1 MQMHQFKKRFLLTVL
16 AALGALVLGTL
27 ILVLAGLQDDVGKVD
42 IALVLGSKVELS
54 GIPSHR
60 LKARLDK
67 TIELYHAGYFPLVI
81 ASGGVGKEGFDEA
94 LVMRDYLAA
103 HGIPKDR
110 VIMDS
115 KGNTTFES
123 AQNTHRIMRQKHLDS
138 VFVVSQYFHLP
149 RSRLALSRT
158 GIDEIRSASPHFF
171 EMRDL
176 YSAPR
181 ELLGYFSYLLRS
193 FDHDTIPGD

>member
-1 MQMHQFKKRFLLTVL
+1 MQMHRIKKVFLRAFV

-27 ILVLAGLQDDVGKVD
+27 ILVLSGLRDDVGKAD

-54 GIPSHR
+54 GMPSAR

-67 TIELYHAGYFPLVI
+67 TIELYQAGWFPLVI

-94 LVMRDYLAA
+94 VVMRDYLAA
-103 HGIPKDR
+103 HGIPKDN

-115 KGNTTFES
+115 KGNTTFDS
-123 AQNTHRIMRQKHLDS
+123 AQNTRRILQQKHLKS

-149 RSRLALSRT
+149 RSRLALNRT
-158 GIDEIRSASPHFF
+158 GIAEVRSASPRFF

-181 ELLGYFSYLLRS
+181 ELFGWFSYLLRS
-193 FDHDTIPGD
+193 FDPATGD

>member
-1 MQMHQFKKRFLLTVL
+1 MQIHRFKKRFLRAFF
-16 AALGALVLGTL
+16 AALGVLVLGTL
-27 ILVLAGLQDDVGKVD
+27 ILVLAGLRDDVGKAD
-42 IALVLGSKVELS
+42 IALVLGNKIELS
-54 GIPSHR
+54 GIPSDR

-67 TIELYHAGYFPLVI
+67 TIELYHAGLFPLVI

-103 HGIPKDR
+103 HGIPKDN
-110 VIMDS
+110 VIMDN
-115 KGNTTFES
+115 KGTTTFDS
-123 AQNTHRIMRQKHLDS
+123 AQNTRRIMQQKHLKS

-149 RSRLALSRT
+149 RSRLALNRT
-158 GIDEIRSASPHFF
+158 GIDEVRSASPHFF

-181 ELLGYFSYLLRS
+181 ELLGWFSYLLRS
-193 FDHDTIPGD
+193 FSPPPAPEE

>member
-1 MQMHQFKKRFLLTVL
+1 MQMHRIKKLFLRAFV

-27 ILVLAGLQDDVGKVD
+27 ILVMAGLRDDVGKAD

-54 GIPSHR
+54 GMPSER

-67 TIELYHAGYFPLVI
+67 TIELYQAGWFPLVI

-94 LVMRDYLAA
+94 VVMHDYLTA
-103 HGIPKDR
+103 HGIPKDN

-115 KGNTTFES
+115 KGNTTFDS
-123 AQNTHRIMRQKHLDS
+123 AQNTHRIIQQKHLKS

-149 RSRLALSRT
+149 RSRLALKRT
-158 GIDEIRSASPHFF
+158 GINEVRSASPRFF

-181 ELLGYFSYLLRS
+181 ELLGWFNYLLRS
-193 FDHDTIPGD
+193 FNTATDD